1 MAAPGIA
8 AERRFHAGSDGVLVY
23 VANDLGKEPLW
34 VNQDCLVAATEQRAI
49 IAVTPVEALS
59 IYPVDVAHDA
69 RKIGIRSLEENV
81 VVVGHEAIRCHTNSP
96 DLANV
101 VDKGKKTGVIR
112 LLTEY
117 RLTPQTTIHDVIPGS
132 REQDSEW
139 S

>member
-1 MAAPGIA
+1 
-8 AERRFHAGSDGVLVY
+8 LVY
-23 VANDLGKEPLW
+23 VANDLGKESLW
-34 VNQDCLVAATEQRAI
+34 VNQDGLVAATEKRAI

-69 RKIGIRSLEENV
+69 RKIGIRSLEKNV
-81 VVVGHEAIRCHTNSP
+81 VVVGHEAIRCHP
-96 DLANV
+96 YPPELANV
-101 VDKGKKTGVIR
+101 VGKGKKAGVIR

-117 RLTPQTTIHDVIPGS
+117 RLTPQTAIHDVIPGS